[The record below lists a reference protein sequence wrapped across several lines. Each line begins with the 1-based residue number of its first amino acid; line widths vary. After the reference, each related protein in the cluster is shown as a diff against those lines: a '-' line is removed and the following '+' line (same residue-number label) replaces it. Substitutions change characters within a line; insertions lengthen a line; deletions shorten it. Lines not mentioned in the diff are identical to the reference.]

1 MSFQTGTKIFW
12 DSVLKKIES
21 GINSTLLVV
30 TESDGSSPGRE
41 GFKMLV
47 SSDGSLLGSIGGG
60 ALEHNLVE
68 IARAKLKTN
77 SMEIICKR
85 YFHTEKGHVNKSG
98 MICSGSQSVAVIPL
112 VLRDTE
118 VISKVYESI
127 DKNREGYLN
136 YSQSGLNFT
145 KENTSGKEFDF
156 TFTNENEWSFNEKIG
171 NLNMLHIIGGGH
183 CSLALS
189 RIMSELNF
197 HITVYDDRQ
206 EVETMRINNFANEK
220 KYTPYTG
227 LESLIKDGER
237 NYVVIMTFGHKAD
250 ELVLKRLVRKKLKYL
265 GMMGSPSKV
274 KQILDKLSW
283 EGYEQEILSKV
294 HAPIGINI
302 NSKTPEEIA
311 VSIAAQIIKIKNT

>member
-1 MSFQTGTKIFW
+1 MSFQTGTKLFW

-21 GINSTLLVV
+21 GINCTLLVV

-47 SSDGSLLGSIGGG
+47 STDGSLLGSIGGG

-68 IARAKLKTN
+68 IAREKLKTN

-85 YFHTEKGHVNKSG
+85 YFHTDKGVVNKSG
-98 MICSGSQSVAVIPL
+98 MICSGSQAVALIPL

-118 VISKVYESI
+118 VIRAVYEST
-127 DKNREGYLN
+127 DKNREGVLN
-136 YSQSGLNFT
+136 LSHTGMNSITGV
-145 KENTSGKEFDF
+145 SSVKEFDF
-156 TFTNENEWSFNEKIG
+156 TFVSENDWSFSERIG
-171 NLNMLHIIGGGH
+171 YLNSLHIIGGGH

-189 RIMSELNF
+189 KIMSELNF

-206 EVETMRINNFANEK
+206 EVETMRINTYANEK
-220 KYTPYTG
+220 KYVPFTE
-227 LESLIKDGER
+227 LESLLKNGER
-237 NYVVIMTFGHKAD
+237 VYAVIMTFGHKAD
-250 ELVLKRLVRKKLKYL
+250 ELVLKQLIRKKLKYT

-274 KQILDKLSW
+274 KQIFDNLLS
-283 EGYEQEILSKV
+283 EGFTKDELSKI
-294 HAPIGINI
+294 HAPIGVQI

-311 VSIAAQIIKIKNT
+311 ISIAAQIIKIKNS